1 MADTRDFSDF
11 ETVRQVSHLIDNK
24 KDQIIRF
31 CQELIQ
37 IPSVTGHE
45 GPVQE
50 FIAKYL
56 RKMGLELDIW
66 EPDLAQIKTH
76 PAYDDDG
83 LDYTGRPNVVAIC
96 RGKGGGRSLLL
107 NAHSDVVTP
116 GPLEKW
122 TRDPWGGEITEGKI
136 WGRGALDDKCGT
148 TSIIKALE
156 TVLELGINLAGDV
169 ILELVVGEEWPSN
182 GNGTLA
188 STLRGYTADGAIIV
202 ESTGC
207 RLMLAH
213 RGNLFWRVVIKTKG
227 GHAGDKYKGVSAVEK
242 AIVVFNALV
251 ALEQERNRRLC
262 NSLYEHYPLKTPIC
276 IGKFHGGEL
285 IAGLPETCEL
295 EGDIEFL
302 PGEKPEDVKSEFENA
317 INKCA
322 DSDWWLKR
330 TPPSVQWLGAALE
343 PAEISGDHPLVAA
356 MERSYQSVVGEYP
369 EKTGAEFGCDM
380 RFKVLYGK
388 TPSLI
393 FGPGGSGAHT
403 VNENV
408 SIKDLILTTKV
419 LAVNIIEWCARSK
432 EIER

>member
-1 MADTRDFSDF
+1 MANTRDFSDF
-11 ETVRQVSHLIDNK
+11 ETVRQVSHLINDK
-24 KDQIIRF
+24 KHQIIRL

-56 RKMGLELDIW
+56 RKLGLELDIW
-66 EPDLAQIKTH
+66 EPDLAQIKEH
-76 PAYDDDG
+76 PAYNDDG
-83 LDYTGRPNVVAIC
+83 LDYTGRPNVVAIR

-122 TRDPWGGEITEGKI
+122 TRDPWGGEIAEGKI
-136 WGRGALDDKCGT
+136 WGRGALDDKFGT

-156 TVLELGINLAGDV
+156 TVLELGIDLAGDV

-188 STLRGYTADGAIIV
+188 STLRGYTADGAIIA

-213 RGNLFWRVVIKTKG
+213 RGNLFWRVVISAKG
-227 GHAGDKYKGVSAVEK
+227 GHAGDKYRGVSAVEK

-251 ALEQERNRRLC
+251 ALEQERNRRLY
-262 NSLYEHYPLKTPIC
+262 NPLYEHYPLKTPIC

-285 IAGLPETCEL
+285 IAGLPETCVL
-295 EGDIEFL
+295 EGDMEFL
-302 PGEKPEDVKSEFENA
+302 PGEKPEDVKGEFENTIA
-317 INKCA
+317 KCA

-330 TPPSVQWLGAALE
+330 NPPCVQWLGAVLE
-343 PAEISGDHPLVAA
+343 PAEISRDHPLVAT
-356 MERSYQSVVGEYP
+356 MERSYQSVVGKYP

-380 RFKVLYGK
+380 RLKVLYGK

-403 VNENV
+403 VNECV
-408 SIKDLILTTKV
+408 SIEDLILVTKV
-419 LAVNIIEWCARSK
+419 LAVSIVEWCSRSR
-432 EIER
+432 EI